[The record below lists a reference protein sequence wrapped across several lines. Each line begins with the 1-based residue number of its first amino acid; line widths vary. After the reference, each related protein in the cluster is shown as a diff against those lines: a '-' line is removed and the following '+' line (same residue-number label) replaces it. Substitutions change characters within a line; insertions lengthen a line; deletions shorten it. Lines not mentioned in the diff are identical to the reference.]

1 MPEENL
7 KMKRG
12 SLKSQLT
19 RFQSYLDTINKDN
32 VTSADIMQV
41 RLKLDKINSIYDE
54 FTKIQLEIEVKN
66 KNEEPAEWQDF
77 EYKFFKAV
85 TEAELIIQG
94 VNNQNSSLVNHN
106 TIEQSVKLPVIDL
119 PHFHGYHSQ
128 WIEFRDTFNALI
140 NNNHSISKI
149 QKFHYLKSALKDR
162 AANILSSLSASETNY
177 DVAWSLLS
185 ERFENKNNTR
195 PRYGNF

>member
-54 FTKIQLEIEVKN
+54 LVH
-66 KNEEPAEWQDF
+66 QD
-77 EYKFFKAV
+77 
-85 TEAELIIQG
+85 T
-94 VNNQNSSLVNHN
+94 
-106 TIEQSVKLPVIDL
+106 T
-119 PHFHGYHSQ
+119 
-128 WIEFRDTFNALI
+128 
-140 NNNHSISKI
+140 
-149 QKFHYLKSALKDR
+149 
-162 AANILSSLSASETNY
+162 
-177 DVAWSLLS
+177 
-185 ERFENKNNTR
+185 
-195 PRYGNF
+195 